1 MPAQAYAYR
10 SWWAKTLLHAFFIV
24 LMLLYILPL
33 MLIVSVSL
41 TPEKDVLT
49 GGYGLIPTRLTL
61 SAYRALFSMPG
72 KIGSAYLV
80 TLAESVLRTGGAL
93 LVQGMAAYP
102 LARPQFRYKRLF
114 MRFYLLTMLFGPSV
128 FASYIVN
135 CNVYHL
141 NNSFAIYVV
150 PALAATGN
158 VMVLRVFFKSLPES
172 LFDAAKIDGASELRT
187 FATIAV
193 PLSAAAFATYGFF
206 IFIANWNDYMT
217 SMIYIRNTSLYTIQ
231 YYLKRILNEEE
242 MLRSLSEKGVMG
254 ELGRTA
260 REAAPTETLKYAI
273 VVSAMVPVLGI
284 FPFFQKYM
292 TKGIMVGSFR

>member
-1 MPAQAYAYR
+1 MQAQAYAYR
-10 SWWAKTLLHAFFIV
+10 SWWAKTLLHTFFI
-24 LMLLYILPL
+24 LLILAYVLPL
-33 MLIVSVSL
+33 LLIVSVSL
-41 TPEKDVLT
+41 TSEQDILT
-49 GGYGLIPTRLTL
+49 GGYGLLPVNFTL
-61 SAYRALFSMPG
+61 AAYKALFAMPE
-72 KIGSAYLV
+72 KIGMAYLV
-80 TLAESVLRTGGAL
+80 TFAESVLRTVIAL
-93 LVQGMAAYP
+93 LIQGMAAYP
-102 LARPQFRYKRLF
+102 LARPQFRYRKLF
-114 MRFYLLTMLFGPSV
+114 MRFYLLSMLFGPSM

-150 PALAATGN
+150 PSLAATGH

-172 LFDAAKIDGASELRT
+172 LFDAAKIDGASEFRT
-187 FATIAV
+187 FLTVAV

-206 IFIANWNDYMT
+206 SFIANWNDYMT
-217 SMIYIRNTSLYTIQ
+217 SMIYIRNTRLYTLQ

-254 ELGRTA
+254 ELGKAVQETA
-260 REAAPTETLKYAI
+260 PAETLKYAI

-292 TKGIMVGSFR
+292 TKGITVGSFR